1 MILFRAIFGL
11 CFLMGIGLGLGGCQ
25 SEPVNVAEAEAVEED
40 SSDKT
45 SFEEVVK
52 DCNAIEGF
60 FTFYHNE
67 SEGDYF
73 LKIKPDQFD
82 TTFLCSITREAGD
95 GTYFDSASMLTS
107 FPFEFKRVGNKV
119 LFIQKN
125 LRVRVTGDSGLQKAV
140 SRGISDSIMGMAEIK
155 GAADPNDGG
164 VAVDPTGFFIQDI
177 GMVSQSLKEHR
188 GGLAYSFDAAT
199 SYFKAVKSF
208 PKNSEVQVSLNFKSS
223 ELRSS
228 PTQVDSRS
236 FQHVYHY
243 SLLSLPDSNYMPRL
257 ADDRVG
263 HFLTM
268 YQDYTNVEQDSAYR
282 RYINRWQLEK
292 SDPTAEPS
300 SPKQPI
306 VYWLENT
313 IPLAYR
319 DAIREGVLLW
329 NSAFEQAGF
338 TDAIVVK
345 QQPDDA
351 EWDPADAR
359 YTTIRWII
367 QPQQRYAVGPSWAD
381 PFTGQLYDADIRIS
395 ADFVRFISR
404 QFEEFTDPLE
414 IANTHSPLPSPFD
427 NMNPYLCDYAQ
438 GAAQDATFGWNL
450 LQSRGELGAMTDAE
464 SKKYVHDF
472 LVQLTAHEVGHTLGL
487 RHNFKASTIRS
498 EAELADNDVIK
509 QAGLTGSVMDY
520 IPINIFPDDIEQD
533 YYFQATLGPYDYWAI
548 EYAYKP
554 IDATSPDEELEAL
567 GRIAGR
573 SSEPQLTYGTDEDA
587 FEDGRGIDPFAS
599 RYDLGDDPLVFYRSR
614 LALVRELWGKLESEF
629 EKPGMRYTKLR
640 QVFNTSLYTYP
651 KIIDNAA
658 KYIGGMSHRR
668 DHVGDSGGRVPFEP
682 IVAEQQRQ
690 ALALFNDVIFSPDAF
705 AISPTLLNKLAPERF
720 WDFSGRMWS
729 TKRIDY
735 PLHELVLTFQ
745 KRALNRLYNPTRLSR
760 LLDMPLRTDRPEDA
774 FTMAELFNRLLDS
787 IWGEL
792 DDPENINSFRRGLQR
807 AHLNKLIGLVV
818 KPAPDFPEDAT
829 TLARANLVV
838 LKKKIQA
845 MIATVTLDDTTQSH
859 LAESM
864 ARIES
869 ALQAGLDRHLN

>member
-1 MILFRAIFGL
+1 MSFSRTIFGF
-11 CFLMGIGLGLGGCQ
+11 FLLIGMGLGGCQ
-25 SEPVNVAEAEAVEED
+25 SELVKVSEAEKEEPVEEKLG
-40 SSDKT
+40 KT
-45 SFEEVVK
+45 PFGEVVK

-60 FTFYHNE
+60 FTFYHDE
-67 SEGDYF
+67 SEGTYF
-73 LKIKPDQFD
+73 LKILPEQLDRI
-82 TTFLCSITREAGD
+82 FLCSITREAGD

-140 SRGISDSIMGMAEIK
+140 SRGVSDSIMGVAEIK

-208 PKNSEVQVSLNFKSS
+208 PKNSEVQVSLNFKSG

-243 SLLSLPDSNYMPRL
+243 SLLSLSDSNYIPRL

-268 YQDYTNVEQDSAYR
+268 YQDYTDVEQDSAYR
-282 RYINRWQLEK
+282 RYVNRWQLEK
-292 SDPTAEPS
+292 SDPNAERS
-300 SPKQPI
+300 APKQPI
-306 VYWLENT
+306 VYWLENS
-313 IPLAYR
+313 IPMAYR

-367 QPQQRYAVGPSWAD
+367 HPARAYAVGPSNAD

-395 ADFVRFISR
+395 ADFVRYISR
-404 QFEEFTDPLE
+404 QFEDFADPLE
-414 IANTHSPLPSPFD
+414 VTDGQLPLPSPF
-427 NMNPYLCDYAQ
+427 NSMNPYLCDYAQ
-438 GAAQDATFGWNL
+438 GAALDAAFGWDL
-450 LQSRGELGAMTDAE
+450 LQSRGESGAMTDAE
-464 SKKYVHDF
+464 SKKYVYDF

-487 RHNFKASTIRS
+487 RHNFKASTIHS
-498 EAELADNDVIK
+498 DAELADNDVVN
-509 QAGLTGSVMDY
+509 QTGLTGSVMDY
-520 IPINIFPDDIEQD
+520 IPINIFPEDVKQD
-533 YYFQATLGPYDYWAI
+533 CYFQSTLGPYDYWAI

-554 IDATSPDEELEAL
+554 IEATSPDGEREVLN
-567 GRIAGR
+567 RIAGR
-573 SSEPQLTYGTDEDA
+573 SGEGQLVYGTDEDA

-599 RYDLGDDPLVFYRSR
+599 RYDLGNDPLGFYRGR
-614 LALVRELWGKLESEF
+614 LVLVRELWRKLEGEY
-629 EKPGMRYTKLR
+629 EKPGMRYAKLR
-640 QVFNTSLYTYP
+640 QAFNGSLYTYP
-651 KIIDNAA
+651 KIIDNAS
-658 KYIGGMSHRR
+658 KYIGGIIHRR
-668 DHVGDSGGRVPFEP
+668 DHVGDPGGRVPFEP
-682 IVAEQQRQ
+682 VAAEQQRK
-690 ALALFNDVIFSPDAF
+690 ALELFNDAIFSKDAF
-705 AISPTLLNKLAPERF
+705 AVSPTLLNKLGAERF

-729 TKRIDY
+729 TKRIEY
-735 PLHELVLTFQ
+735 PLHELVLNFQ
-745 KRALNRLYNPTRLSR
+745 KRALNRLYDSTRLAR
-760 LLDMPLRTDRPEDA
+760 LLDIPLRLDRPEDA
-774 FTMAELFNRLLDS
+774 FTMAEMFSGLLDS
-787 IWGEL
+787 IWSEL
-792 DDPENINSFRRGLQR
+792 DESINVNSFRRGAQR
-807 AHLNKLIGLVV
+807 AHLNKLVGLVV
-818 KPAPDFPEDAT
+818 KPSPDFPEDAT
-829 TLARANLVV
+829 TLARANLVT
-838 LKKKIQA
+838 LKEKITA
-845 MIATVTLDDTTQSH
+845 VMVATSLDDTTRAH
-859 LAESM
+859 LAESL
-864 ARIES
+864 ARIDAVLE
-869 ALQAGLDRHLN
+869 AGLKRQLN